1 MSENLLTV
9 KNLRVTY
16 GNTTIL
22 REIGFELKKGEI
34 LSVVG
39 ESGSGK
45 STLLNTIFP
54 KGECK
59 GVGVQGEILFQGQK
73 IYGLPNQ
80 ERMKF
85 CGEKIGM
92 INQNPKAAFNPI
104 RTYEKQLIETLK
116 SHGRYQKETF
126 LNQILKVFEQFHL
139 PDGKRILESCPYE
152 MSGGMN
158 QRIAIALSVLLKP
171 DLLLADEPTSALDRS
186 SQGHVVDELLKIRN
200 QYQTSIILVTHNIEL
215 ASKVADSIAVMQQGR
230 LVEAG
235 TVNQVFDS
243 PGHAYTRRLLKAVP
257 RLFNQMN
264 GEIQEEIQKKPVLL
278 ELNQISKT
286 FLQRKKPHLALSD
299 VSLKVRRGEL
309 MGIVGES
316 GSGKSTLLKLIAG
329 IKRPTKGTMLFQGKE
344 RSNRPGRDKLCR
356 IQMIYQNAEDSFD
369 PRRKI
374 RHSLHEIM
382 KNLCGN
388 KDKKDRELQM
398 EVLLKRV
405 GLNPLL
411 ANRYP
416 WQLSGGQCQRAAIAR
431 ALCVKPELL
440 LCDEITSALD
450 VVVQAEIVELL
461 VTLAKE
467 SDMAVLFV
475 SHDIA
480 LVSSFCETMMVMKDG
495 ECVESGSVMK
505 LVEKPEMDFTR
516 ELFDTVNFGKRKE
529 GGRYGRAGKIVLD

>member
-1 MSENLLTV
+1 MNENLLTV
-9 KNLRVTY
+9 EKLKVNY
-16 GNTTIL
+16 GKTPIL

-34 LSVVG
+34 LGIVG

-45 STLLNTIFP
+45 STLLNAIIP
-54 KGECK
+54 WGEFRS
-59 GVGVQGEILFQGQK
+59 VEVQGEILFLGQK
-73 IYGLPNQ
+73 IHGLPKS

-85 CGEKIGM
+85 CGERIGM
-92 INQNPKAAFNPI
+92 INQNPKAAFNPL
-104 RTYEKQLIETLK
+104 RTYEKQLTETLK

-126 LNQILKVFEQFHL
+126 LNQILKVFEQFNL
-139 PDGKRILESCPYE
+139 PDGKRVLESCPYE

-158 QRIAIALSVLLKP
+158 QRISIALSVLLKP

-215 ASKVADSIAVMQQGR
+215 ASKVADSIAVMHQGR
-230 LVEAG
+230 LVEVG
-235 TVNQVFDS
+235 TVNQVLDS
-243 PGHAYTRRLLKAVP
+243 PSHAYTKRLLEAVP
-257 RLFNQMN
+257 RLSYQMD
-264 GEIQEEIQKKPVLL
+264 GKIHKEIQKKSVLL

-286 FLQRKKPHLALSD
+286 FFQKKKPHLALSN

-316 GSGKSTLLKLIAG
+316 GSGKSTLLKLIVG
-329 IKRPTKGTMLFQGKE
+329 IKKPTKGAMLFQGKE
-344 RSNRPGRDKLCR
+344 RSNHPSKEELCR

-374 RHSLHEIM
+374 RHSLEEIM
-382 KNLCGN
+382 RNLCGIKN
-388 KDKKDRELQM
+388 KKEREVQM

-431 ALCVKPELL
+431 ALCVNPDLL

-480 LVSSFCETMMVMKDG
+480 LVSSFCETMMVMKEG
-495 ECVESGSVMK
+495 ECVESGTVMK
-505 LVEKPEMDFTR
+505 IVEKPEMDFTR
-516 ELFDTVNFGKRKE
+516 ELFDAVNFGRRNE
-529 GGRYGRAGKIVLD
+529 DGRYGRTGKIILD